1 MEFHAVD
8 VPELQIVKMEKSLL
22 HCEDCEDESFS
33 LMPSKKYRKKK
44 KVPQRM
50 GGCYSL
56 KMVHT

>member
-44 KVPQRM
+44 SSPKN
-50 GGCYSL
+50 GGL
-56 KMVHT
+56 L